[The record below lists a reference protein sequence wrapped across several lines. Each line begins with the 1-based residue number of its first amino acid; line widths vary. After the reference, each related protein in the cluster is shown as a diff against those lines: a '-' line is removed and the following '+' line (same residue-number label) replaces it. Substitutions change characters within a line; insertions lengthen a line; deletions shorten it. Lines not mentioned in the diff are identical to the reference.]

1 MPRCNGA
8 TGDGGHVKDGYDC
21 LSFAGL
27 TLYGWHLI
35 VEPKVFEDKPVTQIA
50 FEQSLSQPG
59 TCVRSRHDAGLV
71 GESTG
76 RTRDDGDGLMVQ
88 VRFPGQQARF
98 EMAEDLEPADT
109 ELDGREQ
116 VLAGKFA
123 SASHLRKRLTSIQ
136 LAGQLSEMIYSL
148 DTTDTLFM
156 PHQFK
161 PLLALLDSPSRG
173 VLIADEVG
181 LGKTIEAGLIWTEL
195 RFRTNATRLLV
206 VCPAVLT
213 DKWKQEL
220 YRRFGTTAQ
229 VMNARELL
237 AHLQQGEAAPKVPA
251 IICSLQG
258 IRPPTDATD
267 ADSTHDSAVARLAR
281 FFNDAHGQALFD
293 LVVID
298 EAHYLRNHQTSSAF
312 LGQLLRPVAE
322 YFILLSATPV
332 NNRSTDLFNLVSLVD
347 PDQFRFEGE
356 FENVLGANRPLV
368 RLANQ
373 LKRPEA
379 GIAMIREALNE
390 AELHWLFRN
399 SESLKLFK
407 ESLAD
412 RDDTEILTP
421 EERVVMSHRLE
432 RVNLLGQVIVR
443 SRKREVL
450 ENRVERKVQN
460 FPVPMT
466 ATEQDFYQ
474 RVTEAVITYGLVNG
488 GVQGFLLATPQR
500 QMSSCMFAAA
510 SRWLGHGN
518 AWADDE
524 AEAFAYDAFS
534 EDIDLGALISVT
546 GYVARALSGHVDL
559 EALHANDSKYN
570 RLEALLQEYFRSYP
584 NEKAIVF
591 SYFRD
596 TLGYL
601 ANRLEAVG
609 IPALVVM
616 GGDDKQARIDEFRE
630 SDRYKVLLAS
640 EVAAEGVDLQFM
652 RFLVNYDLPWNPMR
666 VEQRIG
672 RIDRIGQQAQAI
684 SIANLVYQD
693 TIDDRILTRLFEKLK
708 LFEDALGCTED
719 VIQDGISLLT
729 RDLLSGHLTPEQQE
743 RRIDQARA
751 VMEQNRRNMAEIQ
764 EHEADFVGLGEF
776 VRNKVSHARQTQ
788 RRITDQDLQ
797 LHIREYLEENA
808 PGYVMRMDPGGAT
821 GTIRLGADATARL
834 IRFRENRQ
842 LPRSKLESGGDTDV
856 VIRNHVNR
864 GDVSGRYELINQYH
878 PLVRMIADH
887 ESRCLHRDLVVAA
900 EVELPDLGL
909 ELAPGDYAFAAEIWR
924 FDGARRE
931 ETVRALFLPVH
942 GGAPIGGESG
952 FDLINCLRSQT
963 RDWVDIGT
971 CLPDKG
977 AASELLESTNA
988 TLLRQFREARKAF
1001 LAENADRIRIQR
1013 ESLGRHLQRRI
1024 GKLEEAMQRV
1034 AESHRANYR
1043 RMAEGQIRELRQKH
1057 EVAVAMLDH
1066 REQPNVTRSGLISGF
1081 VRIRG

>member
-1 MPRCNGA
+1 MSQ
-8 TGDGGHVKDGYDC
+8 TV
-21 LSFAGL
+21 
-27 TLYGWHLI
+27 
-35 VEPKVFEDKPVTQIA
+35 

-59 TCVRSRHDAGLV
+59 TRVRSRHDAGLV

-76 RTRDDGDGLMVQ
+76 RIRDDGDGLMVQ
-88 VRFPGQQARF
+88 IRFPGQQPRF

-109 ELDGREQ
+109 ELDDREQ

-123 SASHLRKRLTSIQ
+123 SASHLRKRLTSVQ

-148 DTTDTLFM
+148 DTTDTQFM

-161 PLLALLDSPSRG
+161 PLLALLDSPSKG

-195 RFRTNATRLLV
+195 RFRIHATRLLV

-213 DKWKQEL
+213 EKWKQEL

-237 AHLQQGEAAPKVPA
+237 QHLEQGEAAPKVPA
-251 IICSLQG
+251 VICSLQG
-258 IRPPTDATD
+258 VRPPTNAIDEG
-267 ADSTHDSAVARLAR
+267 STLNSAVARLAR
-281 FFNDAHGQALFD
+281 HLDAAQGQTLFD

-298 EAHYLRNHQTSSAF
+298 EAHYLRNHETSSAF

-322 YFILLSATPV
+322 YFVLLSATPV

-347 PDQFRFEGE
+347 PDQFRFEAE

-373 LKRPEA
+373 LKRPQA
-379 GIAMIREALNE
+379 SIGMVREALDE
-390 AELHWLFRN
+390 AQLHWLFEN
-399 SESLKLFK
+399 SDSLKLFK
-407 ESLAD
+407 ESLGE
-412 RDDTEILTP
+412 RDEAEVLTP
-421 EERVVMSHRLE
+421 EERVAMSHRLE

-450 ENRVERKVQN
+450 QNRVERKVQN
-460 FPVPMT
+460 LPVPMT
-466 ATEQDFYQ
+466 AAEQDFYQ
-474 RVTEAVITYGLVNG
+474 RVTEAVVSYGLLHG

-510 SRWLGHGN
+510 SRWLGCG
-518 AWADDE
+518 AEWSEDE
-524 AEAFAYDAFS
+524 AEAFAYETFG
-534 EDIDLGALISVT
+534 EDVAVDGLAPVSD
-546 GYVARALSGHVDL
+546 YVARALVGHVDL
-559 EALHANDSKYN
+559 KALRQHDSKY
-570 RLEALLQEYFRSYP
+570 RKLEALLQEYVRNYP
-584 NEKAIVF
+584 HEKVIVF

-601 ANRLEAVG
+601 AQRLEAVG
-609 IPALVVM
+609 IPVLIVR

-630 SDRYKVLLAS
+630 SGRYKVLLAS

-693 TIDDRILTRLFEKLK
+693 TIDDRILTRLFEKLR

-719 VIQDGISLLT
+719 VIQDGITLLT
-729 RDLLSGHLTPEQQE
+729 RDLLNDHLTPEQQDL
-743 RRIDQARA
+743 RIDQARA

-776 VRNKVSHARQTQ
+776 VRDKVSRARDSQ
-788 RRITDQDLQ
+788 RRITDSDLQ
-797 LHIREYLEENA
+797 WHIREYLEESA
-808 PGYVMRMDPGGAT
+808 PGYAMRMDPGGAT
-821 GTIRLGADATARL
+821 GTVRLGADTTARL
-834 IRFRENRQ
+834 IRFREARQ
-842 LPRSKLESGGDTDV
+842 LPRSKLESGGDCDV

-864 GDVSGRYELINQYH
+864 GDHPAKYELINQYH

-887 ESRCLHRDLVVAA
+887 ENANQHRDLVVAA
-900 EVELPDLGL
+900 EANQAELGVDVV
-909 ELAPGDYAFAAEIWR
+909 AGDYAFAAEVWK

-931 ETVRALFLPVH
+931 ETIRACFVPVC
-942 GGAPIGGESG
+942 GSESVNGEVA
-952 FDLINCLRSQT
+952 FDLINRLRAQAW
-963 RDWVDIGT
+963 DWVDINP
-971 CLPDKG
+971 CLPDKAT
-977 AASELLESTNA
+977 AAELLEGAKA
-988 TLLRQFREARKAF
+988 TLLRQFRETKNIF
-1001 LAENADRIRIQR
+1001 QAENTDRIRIQR
-1013 ESLGRHLQRRI
+1013 ESLSRHLRRRI

-1034 AESHRANYR
+1034 DESHRANYR
-1043 RMAEGQIRELRQKH
+1043 RMAEGQIRDLRQKH
-1057 EVAVAMLDH
+1057 EVAVAGLNQ
-1066 REQPNVTRSGLISGF
+1066 RERPTVTRSGLISGF
-1081 VRIRG
+1081 VRVKE

>member
-1 MPRCNGA
+1 ML
-8 TGDGGHVKDGYDC
+8 D
-21 LSFAGL
+21 L
-27 TLYGWHLI
+27 
-35 VEPKVFEDKPVTQIA
+35 EFER
-50 FEQSLSQPG
+50 SLSQPG
-59 TCVRSRHDAGLV
+59 VRVRSRHDAGLV

-76 RTRDDGDGLMVQ
+76 RIRDDGDGLMVQ
-88 VRFPGQQARF
+88 VRFPGQQPRF

-109 ELDGREQ
+109 ELDDREQ

-123 SASHLRKRLTSIQ
+123 SASHLRKRLTSVQ

-148 DTTDTLFM
+148 DTTDTQFM

-161 PLLALLDSPSRG
+161 PLLALLDSPSKG

-195 RFRTNATRLLV
+195 RFRTHATRLLV

-213 DKWKQEL
+213 EKWKQEL

-237 AHLQQGEAAPKVPA
+237 QHLQQGEAAPKVPA

-267 ADSTHDSAVARLAR
+267 EDVNSKLAVVRLAR
-281 FFNDAHGQALFD
+281 YLNDAQGQTLFD

-322 YFILLSATPV
+322 YFVLLSATPV

-373 LKRPEA
+373 LKRPQA
-379 GIAMIREALNE
+379 SIGMVREALDE

-407 ESLAD
+407 ESLGE
-412 RDDTEILTP
+412 RDDAEVLAP
-421 EERVVMSHRLE
+421 EERVAMNHRLE

-466 ATEQDFYQ
+466 AVEQDFYQ
-474 RVTEAVITYGLVNG
+474 RVTEAVISYGLRNG

-510 SRWLGHGN
+510 SRWLGRAGE
-518 AWADDE
+518 WSE
-524 AEAFAYDAFS
+524 EESEAFAYDAFG
-534 EDIDLGALISVT
+534 EDIALDDLTSVS
-546 GYVARALSGHVDL
+546 GYVARALAGHVDL
-559 EALHANDSKYN
+559 NALRAQDSKYEQ
-570 RLEALLQEYFRSYP
+570 LEALLKEYARDYP
-584 NEKAIVF
+584 REKVIVF

-601 ANRLEAVG
+601 KERLESMG

-616 GGDDKQARIDEFRE
+616 GGDDKQVRIDEFQQ
-630 SDRYKVLLAS
+630 SDRYTVLLAS
-640 EVAAEGVDLQFM
+640 EVAAEGVDLQFI

-672 RIDRIGQQAQAI
+672 RIDRIGQLAQAI

-719 VIQDGISLLT
+719 VLQDGISLLT

-776 VRNKVSHARQTQ
+776 VRNKVSHAHDTQ

-808 PGYVMRMDPGGAT
+808 PGYAMRMDPGGAT
-821 GTIRLGADATARL
+821 GSIRLGADATARL
-834 IRFRENRQ
+834 IRFRESRQ
-842 LPRSKLESGGDTDV
+842 LPRSKLESGGDSEV

-864 GDVSGRYELINQYH
+864 GEHPPKYELINQYH

-887 ESRCLHRDLVVAA
+887 ERRRQHRDLVVAA
-900 EVELPDLGL
+900 EVERADLGL
-909 ELAPGDYAFAAEIWR
+909 DVPPGDYAFAAEIWQ

-931 ETVRALFLPVH
+931 ETIRAFFIPVRD
-942 GGAPIGGESG
+942 GESIGGEPG
-952 FDLINCLRSQT
+952 FDLVNGLRAHT
-963 RDWVDIGT
+963 RDWVDIGP
-971 CLPDKG
+971 CLPDKAT
-977 AASELLESTNA
+977 AAELLESTKA
-988 TLLRQFREARKAF
+988 ALLRQFREARRIF
-1001 LAENADRIRIQR
+1001 QAENADRIRIQR
-1013 ESLGRHLQRRI
+1013 ESLARHLQRRI
-1024 GKLEEAMQRV
+1024 GRLEAAMQRV

-1043 RMAEGQIRELRQKH
+1043 RMAEGQIRDLRQKH
-1057 EVAVAMLDH
+1057 EVAVAGLNH
-1066 REQPNVTRSGLISGF
+1066 REQPSVTRSGLISGF

>member
-1 MPRCNGA
+1 MLMPQ
-8 TGDGGHVKDGYDC
+8 
-21 LSFAGL
+21 S
-27 TLYGWHLI
+27 
-35 VEPKVFEDKPVTQIA
+35 A
-50 FEQSLSQPG
+50 FEQNLSQQG
-59 TCVRSRHDAGLV
+59 TRVRSRHDSGLV

-88 VRFPGQQARF
+88 IRFPGQQPRF

-109 ELDGREQ
+109 ELDDREQ

-123 SASHLRKRLTSIQ
+123 SASHLRKRLTSVQ

-148 DTTDTLFM
+148 DTTDTQFM

-161 PLLALLDSPSRG
+161 PLLALLDSPSKG

-195 RFRTNATRLLV
+195 RFRTHATRLLV

-220 YRRFGTTAQ
+220 YRRFGTAAQ
-229 VMNARELL
+229 VMNAKELL
-237 AHLQQGEAAPKVPA
+237 QHLQQGEAAPKVPA

-258 IRPPTDATD
+258 IRPPTDAMDED
-267 ADSTHDSAVARLAR
+267 ANSKLAVVRLAR
-281 FFNDAHGQALFD
+281 HLNDTQGQTLFD

-322 YFILLSATPV
+322 YFVLLSATPV

-356 FENVLGANRPLV
+356 FETVLGANRPLV

-379 GIAMIREALNE
+379 SIGMVREALDE

-399 SESLKLFK
+399 SESLKLLK
-407 ESLAD
+407 ESLGE
-412 RDDTEILTP
+412 RDDAEVLTP
-421 EERVVMSHRLE
+421 EERVAMNHRLE

-450 ENRVERKVQN
+450 ENRVERLVRN

-466 ATEQDFYQ
+466 AAEQEFYQ
-474 RVTEAVITYGLVNG
+474 RVTEAVISYGLHNG

-510 SRWLGHGN
+510 SRWLGHGREWN
-518 AWADDE
+518 DE
-524 AEAFAYDAFS
+524 EVEAFAYEAFGA
-534 EDIDLGALISVT
+534 DMAVDDLTAVT
-546 GYVARALSGHVDL
+546 GYVARALTGHVDL
-559 EALHANDSKYN
+559 KALREHDSKYQK
-570 RLEALLQEYFRSYP
+570 LEALLKEYLRDYP
-584 NEKAIVF
+584 EEKVIVF

-601 ANRLEAVG
+601 KERLQTVG
-609 IPALVVM
+609 ISALVVM

-630 SDRYKVLLAS
+630 SGRYQLLLAS

-652 RFLVNYDLPWNPMR
+652 RLLVNYDLPWNPMR

-719 VIQDGISLLT
+719 VLQDGISLLT
-729 RDLLSGHLTPEQQE
+729 RDLLSGHLTPAQQE

-776 VRNKVSHARQTQ
+776 VRNKVAHARDTQ

-808 PGYVMRMDPGGAT
+808 PRYIMRMDPGGMT
-821 GTIRLGADATARL
+821 GTICLGPDATNRL

-842 LPRSKLESGGDTDV
+842 LPRSKLESGGSVDV

-864 GDVSGRYELINQYH
+864 GEVSTKYELVNQYH
-878 PLVRMIADH
+878 PLVRMIGEH
-887 ESRCLHRDLVVAA
+887 ESRSQHRDLVVAA
-900 EVELPDLGL
+900 EVDLAELRLDV
-909 ELAPGDYAFAAEIWR
+909 EVGDYAFAAEIWQ
-924 FDGARRE
+924 FDGAHRE
-931 ETVRALFLPVH
+931 ETVRAFFN
-942 GGAPIGGESG
+942 PINGGESISG
-952 FDLINCLRSQT
+952 EFAFDLINGLRSQT
-963 RDWVDIGT
+963 RDWVDISP
-971 CLPDKG
+971 CLPDKV
-977 AASELLESTNA
+977 AASDILEGA
-988 TLLRQFREARKAF
+988 KAALLRQFREARRIF
-1001 LAENADRIRIQR
+1001 QAENADRIRIQR
-1013 ESLGRHLQRRI
+1013 ESLSRNLRRRI
-1024 GKLEEAMQRV
+1024 SKLEEAMQRV
-1034 AESHRANYR
+1034 SDSHRMNYR
-1043 RMAEGQIRELRQKH
+1043 RMAEGQIRDLRQKH
-1057 EVAVAMLDH
+1057 EVAVAGLDQ
-1066 REQPNVTRSGLISGF
+1066 REQPSVTRSGLISGF
-1081 VRIRG
+1081 VRIRS

>member
-1 MPRCNGA
+1 MSQS
-8 TGDGGHVKDGYDC
+8 V
-21 LSFAGL
+21 
-27 TLYGWHLI
+27 
-35 VEPKVFEDKPVTQIA
+35 
-50 FEQSLSQPG
+50 FEQSLSHPG
-59 TCVRSRHDAGLV
+59 TRVRSRHDAGLV

-76 RTRDDGDGLMVQ
+76 RIRDDGDGLMVQ
-88 VRFPGQQARF
+88 VRFPGLQPRF

-109 ELDGREQ
+109 ELDDREQ
-116 VLAGKFA
+116 VLSGKFA
-123 SASHLRKRLTSIQ
+123 SASHLRKRLTSVQ
-136 LAGQLSEMIYSL
+136 LVGQLSEMIYSL
-148 DTTDTLFM
+148 DTTDTQFM

-161 PLLALLDSPSRG
+161 PLLALLDSPSKG

-195 RFRTNATRLLV
+195 RFRTHATRLLV

-220 YRRFGTTAQ
+220 YRRFGTAAL

-237 AHLQQGEAAPKVPA
+237 QHLQQGEAAPKVPA

-267 ADSTHDSAVARLAR
+267 DDANTKLAVVRLAR
-281 FFNDAHGQALFD
+281 YLNDAQGQTLFD

-312 LGQLLRPVAE
+312 LGQLLRPVAD

-379 GIAMIREALNE
+379 SIGMVREALDE
-390 AELHWLFRN
+390 AELHWLFSN

-407 ESLAD
+407 QSLAE
-412 RDDTEILTP
+412 RDDAEVLTP
-421 EERVVMSHRLE
+421 EERVAMNHRLE

-450 ENRVERKVQN
+450 ENRVERKVRN

-466 ATEQDFYQ
+466 VAEQEFYQ
-474 RVTEAVITYGLVNG
+474 RVTEAVISYGLQNG

-510 SRWLGHGN
+510 SRWLGRGGE
-518 AWADDE
+518 WGEEETED
-524 AEAFAYDAFS
+524 FAYDAYG
-534 EDIDLGALISVT
+534 EDIELSGLTSVS
-546 GYVARALSGHVDL
+546 GYVARSLAGHVDL
-559 EALHANDSKYN
+559 KALREHDSKYHQ
-570 RLEALLQEYFRSYP
+570 LEALLKEYARDYP
-584 NEKAIVF
+584 REKVIVF

-601 ANRLEAVG
+601 KERLESAG
-609 IPALVVM
+609 IAALVVM
-616 GGDDKQARIDEFRE
+616 GGDDKQARIDEFCQ

-666 VEQRIG
+666 VEQRVG

-684 SIANLVYQD
+684 SVANLVYQD

-719 VIQDGISLLT
+719 VLQDGISLLT
-729 RDLLSGHLTPEQQE
+729 RDLLSGHLTAEQQE

-776 VRNKVSHARQTQ
+776 VRNKVAHARSNQ

-808 PGYVMRMDPGGAT
+808 PGYVMRMDPGGVT
-821 GTIRLGADATARL
+821 GTIRLGAEATARL
-834 IRFRENRQ
+834 IRFRESHQ
-842 LPRSKLESGGDTDV
+842 LPRTKLESGGDADV

-864 GDVSGRYELINQYH
+864 GEHPAKYELINQYH
-878 PLVRMIADH
+878 PLVRMVADH
-887 ESRCLHRDLVVAA
+887 ESRSQHRDLVVAA
-900 EVELPDLGL
+900 EAELADLGL
-909 ELAPGDYAFAAEIWR
+909 DVSPGDYAFAAEIWQ
-924 FDGARRE
+924 FEGARRE
-931 ETVRALFLPVH
+931 ETIRAFFVPVR
-942 GGAPIGGESG
+942 GGEPISGEPG
-952 FDLINCLRSQT
+952 FDLVNGLRART
-963 RDWVDIGT
+963 RDWVDISP
-971 CLPDKG
+971 CLPDKI
-977 AASELLESTNA
+977 AAVELLENA
-988 TLLRQFREARKAF
+988 KAALLRQFREARKVF
-1001 LAENADRIRIQR
+1001 EAENADRIRIQR
-1013 ESLGRHLQRRI
+1013 ESLARHLQRRI
-1024 GKLEEAMQRV
+1024 DKLEAAMQRV
-1034 AESHRANYR
+1034 DESHRANYR
-1043 RMAEGQIRELRQKH
+1043 RMATGQIRDLRQKH
-1057 EVAVAMLDH
+1057 EVAVAGLDQ
-1066 REQPNVTRSGLISGF
+1066 REQPSVVRSGLISGF

>member
-1 MPRCNGA
+1 M
-8 TGDGGHVKDGYDC
+8 
-21 LSFAGL
+21 SQS
-27 TLYGWHLI
+27 
-35 VEPKVFEDKPVTQIA
+35 EFER
-50 FEQSLSQPG
+50 SLSQPG
-59 TCVRSRHDAGLV
+59 TRVRSRHDAGLV

-88 VRFPGQQARF
+88 IRFPGQQPRF

-109 ELDGREQ
+109 ELDDREQ

-123 SASHLRKRLTSIQ
+123 SASHLRKRLTSVQ

-148 DTTDTLFM
+148 NTTDTQFM

-161 PLLALLDSPSRG
+161 PLLALLDSPSKG

-181 LGKTIEAGLIWTEL
+181 VGKTIEAGLIWTEL
-195 RFRTNATRLLV
+195 RFRTHATHMLV
-206 VCPAVLT
+206 VCPAVLC

-220 YRRFGTTAQ
+220 YHRFGTTAQ

-237 AHLQQGEAAPKVPA
+237 QHLRQGEAAPNVPA

-267 ADSTHDSAVARLAR
+267 DDANLKSAVVQLAR
-281 FFNDAHGQALFD
+281 YLDDAQDQTLFD

-322 YFILLSATPV
+322 YFVLLSATPV

-379 GIAMIREALNE
+379 TIGMVREALDE

-407 ESLAD
+407 QSLGE
-412 RDDTEILTP
+412 RDDAEVLAP
-421 EERVVMSHRLE
+421 EERVAMNHRLE

-450 ENRVERKVQN
+450 ENWVERKVQN

-466 ATEQDFYQ
+466 TEEQDFYQ
-474 RVTEAVITYGLVNG
+474 RVTEAVISYGLLNS

-510 SRWLGHGN
+510 SRWLGRAGD
-518 AWADDE
+518 WSE
-524 AEAFAYDAFS
+524 EESETFAYVALD
-534 EDIDLGALISVT
+534 EDIDLDAMTSVS
-546 GYVARALSGHVDL
+546 GYVAHALAGHVDL
-559 EALHANDSKYN
+559 KALRAHDSKYQQ
-570 RLEALLQEYFRSYP
+570 LEALLKEYARDYP
-584 NEKAIVF
+584 GEKVIVF

-601 ANRLEAVG
+601 KERLESVG

-616 GGDDKQARIDEFRE
+616 GGDDKQARINEFRQSE
-630 SDRYKVLLAS
+630 RYKVLLAS

-672 RIDRIGQQAQAI
+672 RIDRIGQRAQAI

-719 VIQDGISLLT
+719 VLQGDISLLT
-729 RDLLSGHLTPEQQE
+729 RDLLSGRLTPKQQE
-743 RRIDQARA
+743 RRIDQTRS
-751 VMEQNRRNMAEIQ
+751 VMEQHRRNMAEIQ

-776 VRNKVSHARQTQ
+776 VRNKVSHAHNTQ

-821 GTIRLGADATARL
+821 GSIRLGADATAKL
-834 IRFRENRQ
+834 IRFRESRQ
-842 LPRSKLESGGDTDV
+842 LPRSKLESGGDCKV

-864 GDVSGRYELINQYH
+864 GEHSPKFELINQYH

-887 ESRCLHRDLVVAA
+887 ESRSQHRDLVVAA
-900 EVELPDLGL
+900 EAELAELGL
-909 ELAPGDYAFAAEIWR
+909 DISPGDYVFAAELWQ
-924 FDGARRE
+924 FEGARRE
-931 ETVRALFLPVH
+931 ETIRAYFIPVCD
-942 GGAPIGGESG
+942 GERIGGELG
-952 FDLINCLRSQT
+952 FDLVNGLRAQS
-963 RDWVDIGT
+963 RDWVDIGS
-971 CLPDKG
+971 CLPDK
-977 AASELLESTNA
+977 AAAAELLESTKA
-988 TLLRQFREARKAF
+988 ALLRQFREARRTF
-1001 LAENADRIRIQR
+1001 QAENTDRIRIQR
-1013 ESLGRHLQRRI
+1013 ESLDRNLKRRVSTLEASI
-1024 GKLEEAMQRV
+1024 QGVAAEHRVGYRKRTEGK
-1034 AESHRANYR
+1034 
-1043 RMAEGQIRELRQKH
+1043 IRSLRQQH
-1057 EVAVAMLDH
+1057 EVAVAGLDQ
-1066 REQPNVTRSGLISGF
+1066 REQPRVTRNGLMSGF

>member
-1 MPRCNGA
+1 M
-8 TGDGGHVKDGYDC
+8 D
-21 LSFAGL
+21 
-27 TLYGWHLI
+27 
-35 VEPKVFEDKPVTQIA
+35 A
-50 FEQSLSQPG
+50 FESSLSQLG
-59 TCVRSRHDAGLV
+59 TRVRSRHDAGLV

-76 RTRDDGDGLMVQ
+76 RTRNDGDGLMVQ
-88 VRFPGQQARF
+88 IRFPGQQPRF

-109 ELDGREQ
+109 ELDDRDQ
-116 VLAGKFA
+116 VLSGKFA
-123 SASHLRKRLTSIQ
+123 SAAHLRKRLTSVQ

-148 DTTDTLFM
+148 GTTDTQFM

-161 PLLALLDSPSRG
+161 PLLALLDSPSKG

-195 RFRTNATRLLV
+195 RFRTHATRLLV
-206 VCPAVLT
+206 VCPAVLC

-237 AHLQQGEAAPKVPA
+237 QHLQAGEAAPRMPA

-267 ADSTHDSAVARLAR
+267 DDANTTSTVVRLAR
-281 FFNDAHGQALFD
+281 HLNDAQGQTLFD

-298 EAHYLRNHQTSSAF
+298 EAHYLRNHHTSSAF

-322 YFILLSATPV
+322 YFVLLSATPV

-356 FENVLGANRPLV
+356 FENVLGANQPLV

-379 GIAMIREALNE
+379 SIGMVREALDE
-390 AELHWLFRN
+390 AEQHWLFRN
-399 SESLKLFK
+399 SESLKLLK
-407 ESLAD
+407 DSLGV
-412 RDDTEILTP
+412 RDDAEVLVP
-421 EERVVMSHRLE
+421 EERVEMNHRLE

-450 ENRVERKVQN
+450 ENRVERLVQN
-460 FPVPMT
+460 FQVPMT
-466 ATEQDFYQ
+466 TLEQDFYQ
-474 RVTEAVITYGLVNG
+474 RVTEAVISYGLHNG

-510 SRWLGHGN
+510 SRWLGRAGE
-518 AWADDE
+518 WREEE
-524 AEAFAYDAFS
+524 AEAFAYDAFG
-534 EDIDLGALISVT
+534 EDIEPGDLTSVS
-546 GYVARALSGHVDL
+546 GYVARALVGYVDL
-559 EALHANDSKYN
+559 RALRAHDSKYEQ
-570 RLEALLQEYFRSYP
+570 LEALLKEYACDYP
-584 NEKAIVF
+584 REKVIVF

-601 ANRLEAVG
+601 KERLEAVG

-616 GGDDKQARIDEFRE
+616 GGDDKQARIDEFRQ

-719 VIQDGISLLT
+719 VLQDGISLLT

-776 VRNKVSHARQTQ
+776 VRNKVSHAHDTQ

-808 PGYVMRMDPGGAT
+808 PGYAMRMDPGGAT
-821 GTIRLGADATARL
+821 GSIRLGADATAKL
-834 IRFRENRQ
+834 IRFREGHQ
-842 LPRSKLESGGDTDV
+842 LPRSKLESGGDCEV

-864 GDVSGRYELINQYH
+864 GEHPPKYELINQYH

-887 ESRCLHRDLVVAA
+887 EGRGQHRDLVVAA
-900 EVELPDLGL
+900 EVELAELGL
-909 ELAPGDYAFAAEIWR
+909 EISSGDYAFAAEIWQ
-924 FDGARRE
+924 FEGARRE
-931 ETVRALFLPVH
+931 ETIRACFLPVR
-942 GGAPIGGESG
+942 GGEPIGGESG
-952 FDLINCLRSQT
+952 FDLINALRAQT
-963 RDWVDIGT
+963 RDWVDIGP
-971 CLPDKG
+971 CLPDRK
-977 AASELLESTNA
+977 ASAELLESTKA
-988 TLLRQFREARKAF
+988 ALLRQFRDARRAF
-1001 LAENADRIRIQR
+1001 QAENADRIRIQR
-1013 ESLGRHLQRRI
+1013 ESLARNLERRI
-1024 GKLEEAMQRV
+1024 DKLELAMQRV

-1043 RMAEGQIRELRQKH
+1043 RMAEGQIRDLRQKH
-1057 EVAVAMLDH
+1057 DVAVAGLDQ
-1066 REQPNVTRSGLISGF
+1066 REQPSVTRSALISGF

>member
-1 MPRCNGA
+1 M
-8 TGDGGHVKDGYDC
+8 D
-21 LSFAGL
+21 
-27 TLYGWHLI
+27 
-35 VEPKVFEDKPVTQIA
+35 A
-50 FEQSLSQPG
+50 FESSLSQLG
-59 TCVRSRHDAGLV
+59 TRVRSRHDAGLV

-76 RTRDDGDGLMVQ
+76 RTRNDGDGLMVQ
-88 VRFPGQQARF
+88 IRFPGQQPRF

-109 ELDGREQ
+109 ELDDRDQ
-116 VLAGKFA
+116 VLSGKFA
-123 SASHLRKRLTSIQ
+123 SAAHLRKRLTSVQ

-148 DTTDTLFM
+148 GTTDTQFM

-161 PLLALLDSPSRG
+161 PLLALLDSPSKG

-195 RFRTNATRLLV
+195 RFRTHATRLLV
-206 VCPAVLT
+206 VCPAVLC

-237 AHLQQGEAAPKVPA
+237 QHLQAGEAAPRMPA

-267 ADSTHDSAVARLAR
+267 DDAKTASTVVRLAR
-281 FFNDAHGQALFD
+281 HLNDAQGQTLFD

-298 EAHYLRNHQTSSAF
+298 EAHYLRNQRTSSAF

-322 YFILLSATPV
+322 YFVLLSATPV

-356 FENVLGANRPLV
+356 FENVLGANQPLV

-379 GIAMIREALNE
+379 SIGMVREALDE
-390 AELHWLFRN
+390 AEQHWLFRN
-399 SESLKLFK
+399 SESLKLLK
-407 ESLAD
+407 DSLGV
-412 RDDTEILTP
+412 RDDAEVLVP
-421 EERVVMSHRLE
+421 EERVEMNHRLE

-450 ENRVERKVQN
+450 ENRVERLVQN

-466 ATEQDFYQ
+466 TLEQDFYR
-474 RVTEAVITYGLVNG
+474 RVTEAVISYGLHNG

-510 SRWLGHGN
+510 SRWLGRAGE
-518 AWADDE
+518 WREEE
-524 AEAFAYDAFS
+524 AEAFAYDAFG
-534 EDIDLGALISVT
+534 EDIEPSDLTSVS
-546 GYVARALSGHVDL
+546 GYVARALVGYVDL
-559 EALHANDSKYN
+559 RALCAHDSKYEQ
-570 RLEALLQEYFRSYP
+570 LEALLKEYACDYP
-584 NEKAIVF
+584 REKVIVF

-601 ANRLEAVG
+601 KERLEAVG

-616 GGDDKQARIDEFRE
+616 GGDDKQARIDEFRQ

-719 VIQDGISLLT
+719 VLQDGISLLT

-776 VRNKVSHARQTQ
+776 VRNKVSHAHDTQ

-797 LHIREYLEENA
+797 LHIREYLQENA
-808 PGYVMRMDPGGAT
+808 PGYAMRMDPGGAT
-821 GTIRLGADATARL
+821 GSIRLGADATAKL
-834 IRFRENRQ
+834 IRFREGHQ
-842 LPRSKLESGGDTDV
+842 LPRSKLESGGDCEV

-864 GDVSGRYELINQYH
+864 GEHPPKYELINQYH

-887 ESRCLHRDLVVAA
+887 EGRGQHRDLVVAA
-900 EVELPDLGL
+900 EVELAELGL
-909 ELAPGDYAFAAEIWR
+909 EISSGDYAFAAEIWQ
-924 FDGARRE
+924 FEGARRE
-931 ETVRALFLPVH
+931 ETIRACFLPVR
-942 GGAPIGGESG
+942 GGEPIGGESG
-952 FDLINCLRSQT
+952 FDLINALRAQT
-963 RDWVDIGT
+963 RDWVDIGP
-971 CLPDKG
+971 CLPDRK
-977 AASELLESTNA
+977 ASAELLESTKA
-988 TLLRQFREARKAF
+988 ALLRQFRDARRAF
-1001 LAENADRIRIQR
+1001 QAENADRIRIQR
-1013 ESLGRHLQRRI
+1013 ESLARNLERRI
-1024 GKLEEAMQRV
+1024 DKLELAMQRV

-1043 RMAEGQIRELRQKH
+1043 RMAEGQIRDLRQKH
-1057 EVAVAMLDH
+1057 DVAVAGLDQ
-1066 REQPNVTRSGLISGF
+1066 REQPSVTRSALISGF

>member
-1 MPRCNGA
+1 
-8 TGDGGHVKDGYDC
+8 
-21 LSFAGL
+21 
-27 TLYGWHLI
+27 
-35 VEPKVFEDKPVTQIA
+35 
-50 FEQSLSQPG
+50 
-59 TCVRSRHDAGLV
+59 
-71 GESTG
+71 
-76 RTRDDGDGLMVQ
+76 MVQ
-88 VRFPGQQARF
+88 IRFPGQQPRF

-109 ELDGREQ
+109 ELDDRDQ
-116 VLAGKFA
+116 VLSGKFS
-123 SASHLRKRLTSIQ
+123 SAAHLRKRLTSVQ

-148 DTTDTLFM
+148 GTTDTQFM

-161 PLLALLDSPSRG
+161 PLLALLDSPSKG

-195 RFRTNATRLLV
+195 RFRTHATRLLV
-206 VCPAVLT
+206 VCPAVLC

-237 AHLQQGEAAPKVPA
+237 QHLQAGEAAPRMPA

-267 ADSTHDSAVARLAR
+267 DDANTTSTVVRLAR
-281 FFNDAHGQALFD
+281 HLNDAQGQTLFD

-298 EAHYLRNHQTSSAF
+298 EAHYLRNHHTSSAF

-322 YFILLSATPV
+322 YFVLLSATPV

-356 FENVLGANRPLV
+356 FENVLGANQPLV

-379 GIAMIREALNE
+379 SIGMVREALDE
-390 AELHWLFRN
+390 AEQHWLFRN
-399 SESLKLFK
+399 SESLKLLK
-407 ESLAD
+407 DSLGV
-412 RDDTEILTP
+412 RDDAEVLVP
-421 EERVVMSHRLE
+421 EERVEMNHRLE

-450 ENRVERKVQN
+450 ENRVERLVQN

-466 ATEQDFYQ
+466 TLEQDFYQ
-474 RVTEAVITYGLVNG
+474 RVTEAVISYGLHNG

-510 SRWLGHGN
+510 SRWLGRAGE
-518 AWADDE
+518 WREEE
-524 AEAFAYDAFS
+524 AEAFAYDAFG
-534 EDIDLGALISVT
+534 EDIEPSDLTSVS
-546 GYVARALSGHVDL
+546 GYVARALVGHVDL
-559 EALHANDSKYN
+559 RALRAHDSKYEQ
-570 RLEALLQEYFRSYP
+570 LEALLKEYACDYP
-584 NEKAIVF
+584 REKVIVF

-601 ANRLEAVG
+601 KERLEAVG

-616 GGDDKQARIDEFRE
+616 GGDDKQARIDEFRQ

-719 VIQDGISLLT
+719 VLQDGISLLT

-776 VRNKVSHARQTQ
+776 VRNKVSHAHDTQ

-808 PGYVMRMDPGGAT
+808 PGYAMRMDPGGAT
-821 GTIRLGADATARL
+821 GSIRLGADATAKL
-834 IRFRENRQ
+834 IRFREGHQ
-842 LPRSKLESGGDTDV
+842 LPRSKLESGGDCEV

-864 GDVSGRYELINQYH
+864 GEHPPKYELINQYH

-887 ESRCLHRDLVVAA
+887 EGRGQHRDLVVAA
-900 EVELPDLGL
+900 EVELAELGL
-909 ELAPGDYAFAAEIWR
+909 EISSGDYAFAAEIWQ
-924 FDGARRE
+924 FEGARRE
-931 ETVRALFLPVH
+931 ETIRACFLPVR
-942 GGAPIGGESG
+942 GGEPIGGESG
-952 FDLINCLRSQT
+952 FDLINALRAQT
-963 RDWVDIGT
+963 RDWVDIGS
-971 CLPDKG
+971 CLPDRK
-977 AASELLESTNA
+977 ASAELLESTKA
-988 TLLRQFREARKAF
+988 ALLRQFRDARRAF
-1001 LAENADRIRIQR
+1001 QAENADRIRIQR
-1013 ESLGRHLQRRI
+1013 ESLARNLERRI
-1024 GKLEEAMQRV
+1024 DKLELAMQRV

-1043 RMAEGQIRELRQKH
+1043 RMAEGQIRDLRQKH
-1057 EVAVAMLDH
+1057 DVAVAGLDQ
-1066 REQPNVTRSGLISGF
+1066 REQPSVTRSALISGF

>member
-1 MPRCNGA
+1 MSRS
-8 TGDGGHVKDGYDC
+8 DFE
-21 LSFAGL
+21 LSLRTAG
-27 TLYGWHLI
+27 
-35 VEPKVFEDKPVTQIA
+35 
-50 FEQSLSQPG
+50 SR
-59 TCVRSRHDAGLV
+59 VRSRHDAGLV

-88 VRFPGQQARF
+88 IRFPGQPPRF

-109 ELDGREQ
+109 ELDDHEQ

-123 SASHLRKRLTSIQ
+123 SASHLRKRLTSVQ

-148 DTTDTLFM
+148 DTTETQFM

-161 PLLALLDSPSRG
+161 PLLALLDSPSKG

-195 RFRTNATRLLV
+195 RFRTHATRLLV

-213 DKWKQEL
+213 EKWKQEL
-220 YRRFGTTAQ
+220 YRRFGTAAQ

-237 AHLQQGEAAPKVPA
+237 QHLQQGEAAPKVPA

-267 ADSTHDSAVARLAR
+267 EDANQKLVVVQLAR
-281 FFNDAHGQALFD
+281 YLNDAQGQTLFD

-312 LGQLLRPVAE
+312 LGKLLRAIAE
-322 YFILLSATPV
+322 YFVLLSATPV

-379 GIAMIREALNE
+379 SIGMVREALDE

-399 SESLKLFK
+399 SESLKLLK
-407 ESLAD
+407 QSLAE
-412 RDDTEILTP
+412 RDDAEVLAP
-421 EERVVMSHRLE
+421 EERVAMNHRLE

-450 ENRVERKVQN
+450 ENRVERLVRN

-466 ATEQDFYQ
+466 TVEQDFYQ
-474 RVTEAVITYGLVNG
+474 RVTEAVISYGLHNG

-510 SRWLGHGN
+510 SRWLGRAGE
-518 AWADDE
+518 WSEEE
-524 AEAFAYDAFS
+524 AEAFAYDAFG
-534 EDIDLGALISVT
+534 EDIALDDLTSVS
-546 GYVARALSGHVDL
+546 GYVARALVGHIDL
-559 EALHANDSKYN
+559 SDLRAHDSKYEQ
-570 RLEALLQEYFRSYP
+570 LEVLLKEYARDYP
-584 NEKAIVF
+584 KEKVIVF

-601 ANRLEAVG
+601 KERLESVG

-616 GGDDKQARIDEFRE
+616 GGDDKQARIDEFQE

-719 VIQDGISLLT
+719 VLQDGISLLT

-743 RRIDQARA
+743 RRIDQARS

-776 VRNKVSHARQTQ
+776 VRNKVSHAHGTQ

-808 PGYVMRMDPGGAT
+808 PGYAMRMDPGGAT
-821 GTIRLGADATARL
+821 GSIRLGADATARL
-834 IRFRENRQ
+834 IRFRESRQ
-842 LPRSKLESGGDTDV
+842 LPRSKLEGGGDSEV

-864 GDVSGRYELINQYH
+864 GEHPSKYELINQYH

-887 ESRCLHRDLVVAA
+887 ESRSQHRDLVVAA
-900 EVELPDLGL
+900 EVERADLGL
-909 ELAPGDYAFAAEIWR
+909 DVPPGDYAFAAEIWQ

-931 ETVRALFLPVH
+931 ETIRAFFLPVRE
-942 GGAPIGGESG
+942 GEPIGRESG
-952 FDLINCLRSQT
+952 FDLVNALRAHT
-963 RDWVDIGT
+963 RDWVDIGP
-971 CLPDKG
+971 CLPDK
-977 AASELLESTNA
+977 AAAAELLETTKA
-988 TLLRQFREARKAF
+988 ALLREFREARRAF
-1001 LAENADRIRIQR
+1001 QAENVDRIRIQR
-1013 ESLGRHLQRRI
+1013 ESLRRNLDRRI
-1024 GKLEEAMQRV
+1024 EKLELAMQRV
-1034 AESHRANYR
+1034 AEPHRANYR
-1043 RMAEGQIRELRQKH
+1043 RMAEGQIRDLRQKH
-1057 EVAVAMLDH
+1057 DVAVAGLDQ
-1066 REQPNVTRSGLISGF
+1066 REQPSVTRNALISGF

>member
-1 MPRCNGA
+1 MPQ
-8 TGDGGHVKDGYDC
+8 
-21 LSFAGL
+21 S
-27 TLYGWHLI
+27 
-35 VEPKVFEDKPVTQIA
+35 A
-50 FEQSLSQPG
+50 FEQSLSQAG
-59 TCVRSRHDAGLV
+59 TRVRSCHDAGLV

-88 VRFPGQQARF
+88 VRFPGQQPRF

-109 ELDGREQ
+109 ELDDREQ

-123 SASHLRKRLTSIQ
+123 SASHLRKRLTSVQ

-148 DTTDTLFM
+148 DTTDTQFM

-161 PLLALLDSPSRG
+161 PLLALLDSPSKG

-195 RFRTNATRLLV
+195 RFRTHATRLLV

-213 DKWKQEL
+213 DKWRQEL

-229 VMNARELL
+229 VMNAKELL
-237 AHLQQGEAAPKVPA
+237 QHLQQGEAAPKVPA

-267 ADSTHDSAVARLAR
+267 EDANTKQAVVRLAR
-281 FFNDAHGQALFD
+281 YLNDAEGQTLFD

-322 YFILLSATPV
+322 YFVLLSATPV

-379 GIAMIREALNE
+379 SIGMVREALDE

-399 SESLKLFK
+399 SESLKLLK
-407 ESLAD
+407 QSLGE
-412 RDDTEILTP
+412 RDDAEVLAP
-421 EERVVMSHRLE
+421 EERVAMNHRLE

-450 ENRVERKVQN
+450 ENRVERLVRN

-466 ATEQDFYQ
+466 TVERDFYQ
-474 RVTEAVITYGLVNG
+474 RVTEAVISYGLHNG

-510 SRWLGHGN
+510 SRWLGRGGE
-518 AWADDE
+518 WSEDE
-524 AEAFAYDAFS
+524 AEAFAYDAFGEEVEPS
-534 EDIDLGALISVT
+534 DLTSVS
-546 GYVARALSGHVDL
+546 GYVARALAGHVDL
-559 EALHANDSKYN
+559 KALRAHDSKYEQ
-570 RLEALLQEYFRSYP
+570 LETLLKEYARKYP
-584 NEKAIVF
+584 FEKVIVF

-601 ANRLEAVG
+601 KERLESVG

-616 GGDDKQARIDEFRE
+616 GGDDKQARIDEYLQ

-719 VIQDGISLLT
+719 VLQDGISLLT

-776 VRNKVSHARQTQ
+776 VRNKVSHAHNTQ
-788 RRITDQDLQ
+788 RRIGDHDLQ
-797 LHIREYLEENA
+797 LHIREYLEEHA
-808 PGYVMRMDPGGAT
+808 PGYAMRMDPGSAT
-821 GTIRLGADATARL
+821 GIIRLGPDATARL

-842 LPRSKLESGGDTDV
+842 LPRSKLESGGDCEV

-864 GDVSGRYELINQYH
+864 GEHPPKYELINQYH
-878 PLVRMIADH
+878 PVVRMIADH
-887 ESRCLHRDLVVAA
+887 ESRSQHRDLVVAA
-900 EVELPDLGL
+900 EVELTELGL
-909 ELAPGDYAFAAEIWR
+909 PVPPGDYAFAAEIWQ

-931 ETVRALFLPVH
+931 ETIRASFNPFH
-942 GGAPIGGESG
+942 GGEPIGGEPG
-952 FDLINCLRSQT
+952 FDVVNALRSHA
-963 RDWVDIGT
+963 RDWIDISPG
-971 CLPDKG
+971 LKDK
-977 AASELLESTNA
+977 AAAAELLETA
-988 TLLRQFREARKAF
+988 KAALLRQFREARSVF
-1001 LAENADRIRIQR
+1001 QAENADRIRIQR
-1013 ESLGRHLQRRI
+1013 ESLARHLHRRI
-1024 GKLEEAMQRV
+1024 DKLEAAMHRV
-1034 AESHRANYR
+1034 ADSHRANYR
-1043 RMAEGQIRELRQKH
+1043 RMAEGQIRDLRQKH
-1057 EVAVAMLDH
+1057 EVAIAGLDQH
-1066 REQPNVTRSGLISGF
+1066 EQPSVTRSGLISGF

>member
-1 MPRCNGA
+1 MSQA
-8 TGDGGHVKDGYDC
+8 
-21 LSFAGL
+21 
-27 TLYGWHLI
+27 
-35 VEPKVFEDKPVTQIA
+35 EFEI
-50 FEQSLSQPG
+50 SLSQPG
-59 TCVRSRHDAGLV
+59 TRVRSCHDAGLI

-88 VRFPGQQARF
+88 VRFPGQQPRF

-109 ELDGREQ
+109 ELDDREQ

-123 SASHLRKRLTSIQ
+123 SAAHLRKRLTSVQ

-148 DTTDTLFM
+148 DTTDTQFM

-161 PLLALLDSPSRG
+161 PLLALLDSPSKG

-195 RFRTNATRLLV
+195 RFRTHATRLLV

-220 YRRFGTTAQ
+220 YRRFGTAAQ
-229 VMNARELL
+229 VMNAKELL
-237 AHLQQGEAAPKVPA
+237 QYLQQGEAAPKVPA

-258 IRPPTDATD
+258 IRPPTDAID
-267 ADSTHDSAVARLAR
+267 EDSTSSTAVVRLAR
-281 FFNDAHGQALFD
+281 LLNDAQGQTLFD

-298 EAHYLRNHQTSSAF
+298 EAHYLRNQQTSSAF

-322 YFILLSATPV
+322 YFVLLSATPV

-379 GIAMIREALNE
+379 SISMVREALDE

-399 SESLKLFK
+399 SESLKLLK
-407 ESLAD
+407 ESLSE
-412 RDDTEILTP
+412 RDVAEVLTP
-421 EERVVMSHRLE
+421 EERVAMNHRLE

-460 FPVPMT
+460 LPVPMT
-466 ATEQDFYQ
+466 AAEQDFYQ
-474 RVTEAVITYGLVNG
+474 RVTEAVISYGLLNG

-510 SRWLGHGN
+510 SRWLGHG
-518 AWADDE
+518 AGWSEEE
-524 AEAFAYDAFS
+524 AEAFAYDAFG
-534 EDIDLGALISVT
+534 EDMDVDGLTSVS
-546 GYVARALSGHVDL
+546 GYVARALVGHVDL
-559 EALHANDSKYN
+559 QALRAHDSKY
-570 RLEALLQEYFRSYP
+570 RKLEALLKEFFRDYPQE
-584 NEKAIVF
+584 KVIVF

-601 ANRLEAVG
+601 AQRLEAVG
-609 IPALVVM
+609 IPALAVM

-630 SDRYKVLLAS
+630 SGHYKVLLAS

-652 RFLVNYDLPWNPMR
+652 RLLVNYDLPWNPMR

-729 RDLLSGHLTPEQQE
+729 RDLLNDHLTPEQQE

-776 VRNKVSHARQTQ
+776 VRNKVSHARDTQ

-808 PGYVMRMDPGGAT
+808 PGYVMRMDPGGVT

-834 IRFRENRQ
+834 IRFRESRQ
-842 LPRSKLESGGDTDV
+842 LPRSKLESGGDSDV

-864 GDVSGRYELINQYH
+864 GEHPAKYELINQYH

-887 ESRCLHRDLVVAA
+887 ESRSQHRDLVVAA
-900 EVELPDLGL
+900 EVELAELGL
-909 ELAPGDYAFAAEIWR
+909 DVPPGDYAFAAEVWL
-924 FDGARRE
+924 FDGARRD
-931 ETVRALFLPVH
+931 ETIRAFFIPVP
-942 GGAPIGGESG
+942 GGEPISGESG
-952 FDLINCLRSQT
+952 FDLVNALRSQT
-963 RDWVDIGT
+963 RDWVDISP
-971 CLPDKG
+971 CLPDKV
-977 AASELLESTNA
+977 AAAELLENA
-988 TLLRQFREARKAF
+988 KAALLRQFREARKIF
-1001 LAENADRIRIQR
+1001 QAENADRIRIQR
-1013 ESLGRHLQRRI
+1013 ESLARHLQRRI
-1024 GKLEEAMQRV
+1024 GRLESAMQRV
-1034 AESHRANYR
+1034 AEPHRVNYQ
-1043 RMAEGQIRELRQKH
+1043 RMAEGQIRDLRQKH
-1057 EVAVAMLDH
+1057 EVAVAGLDQ

-1081 VRIRG
+1081 VRIRS

>member
-1 MPRCNGA
+1 MPQ
-8 TGDGGHVKDGYDC
+8 T
-21 LSFAGL
+21 
-27 TLYGWHLI
+27 
-35 VEPKVFEDKPVTQIA
+35 A

-59 TCVRSRHDAGLV
+59 THVRSRHDAGLV

-76 RTRDDGDGLMVQ
+76 RVRDDGDGLMVQ
-88 VRFPGQQARF
+88 VRFPGQQPRF

-109 ELDGREQ
+109 ELDDREQ
-116 VLAGKFA
+116 VLASKFA
-123 SASHLRKRLTSIQ
+123 SAVHLRKRLTSVQ

-148 DTTDTLFM
+148 DTTDTQFM

-161 PLLALLDSPSRG
+161 PLLALLDSPSKG

-195 RFRTNATRLLV
+195 RFRTHATRLLV

-213 DKWKQEL
+213 EKWKQEL

-237 AHLQQGEAAPKVPA
+237 QHLQQGDAAPKVPA

-267 ADSTHDSAVARLAR
+267 EDANLKLAAVRLAR
-281 FFNDAHGQALFD
+281 YLNDAQGQTLFD

-322 YFILLSATPV
+322 YFVLLSATPV

-379 GIAMIREALNE
+379 SIGMVREALDE

-407 ESLAD
+407 QSLVE
-412 RDDTEILTP
+412 RDDAEVLAP
-421 EERVVMSHRLE
+421 EERVAMNHRLE

-460 FPVPMT
+460 FQVPMT
-466 ATEQDFYQ
+466 GVEQDFYQ
-474 RVTEAVITYGLVNG
+474 RVTEAVISYGLHNG

-510 SRWLGHGN
+510 SRWLGRAG
-518 AWADDE
+518 E
-524 AEAFAYDAFS
+524 LSEEESEAFAYDAFG
-534 EDIDLGALISVT
+534 EDIALDDLTSVS

-559 EALHANDSKYN
+559 KALRAHDSKYEQ
-570 RLEALLQEYFRSYP
+570 LEALLKEYARDYP
-584 NEKAIVF
+584 REKIIVF

-596 TLGYL
+596 TLSYL
-601 ANRLEAVG
+601 KERLESVG
-609 IPALVVM
+609 IPALIVM
-616 GGDDKQARIDEFRE
+616 GGDDKQGRIDEFHQ

-684 SIANLVYQD
+684 SIANLVYRD

-719 VIQDGISLLT
+719 VLQDGISLLT

-776 VRNKVSHARQTQ
+776 VRNKVSHAHDTQ

-797 LHIREYLEENA
+797 VHIREYLEENA
-808 PGYVMRMDPGGAT
+808 PGYAMRMDPGGAT
-821 GTIRLGADATARL
+821 GSIRLGAEATAKL
-834 IRFRENRQ
+834 IHYRDSRQ
-842 LPRSKLESGGDTDV
+842 LPRSKLESGGDADV

-864 GDVSGRYELINQYH
+864 GEHPAKYELVNQYH

-887 ESRCLHRDLVVAA
+887 ESRNQHRDLVVAA
-900 EVELPDLGL
+900 EAELAELGL
-909 ELAPGDYAFAAEIWR
+909 NVSAGDYAFAAELWK

-931 ETVRALFLPVH
+931 ETIRAFFIPVR
-942 GGAPIGGESG
+942 GGAPVDGEAG
-952 FDLINCLRSQT
+952 FDLINGLRSQT
-963 RDWVDIGT
+963 RDWVDIGP
-971 CLPDKG
+971 CLPDK
-977 AASELLESTNA
+977 AAAAELLESTKA
-988 TLLRQFREARKAF
+988 ALLRQFREARRTF
-1001 LAENADRIRIQR
+1001 QAENSDRVRIQR
-1013 ESLGRHLQRRI
+1013 ESLARNLQRRI
-1024 GKLEEAMQRV
+1024 SKLEDAMQRV

-1057 EVAVAMLDH
+1057 DVAVAGLDQ
-1066 REQPNVTRSGLISGF
+1066 REQPGVTRSGLISGF